1 MVLLWLLPT
10 LAVVLAIVS
19 GRLNTTHAALL
30 GLLVALPVAALTG
43 PVAFGASQMMSALAR
58 GSWIGATIAPYILGG
73 LLFWQVAVH
82 GAQARTS
89 RMSREDDAL
98 PAEAGLSVPAR
109 RRLLFFACF
118 LVGPFAESATGFG
131 VGMLGTVALIRKLG
145 LAPRHLMVLALMSQ
159 TLTPWGGMGSG
170 TLLASA
176 YARMSPA
183 ELGVYSM
190 VPVTLLML
198 VWLPLF
204 WRTARLAGM
213 AAPLS
218 ECLREVGWIATALA
232 LLAFATAYLG
242 PETALL
248 AAFGPLIVLRYLN
261 DNRPDA
267 RQFLDTA
274 RKVLP
279 YMALIAGLVVTRL
292 VPDVRE
298 RLSSLGKLAP
308 YADLP
313 AWLPLFH
320 AGSWLIAGGVLT
332 ALLHRRG
339 HLLGQE
345 ARSAWRTGKHA
356 VLTVFLFAMM
366 AEVLSAAGIAHAF
379 AQGMFTTLHAGAVL
393 LTPFISGG
401 FGILANGGNA
411 PNSLFMP
418 AQLSLAIQ
426 AGLSIPAVMA
436 LQHVSGT
443 SMSLFSP
450 VRMTIAAGLAGAHG
464 QERHVYAQVWPFVV
478 LGLVLLLAMAV
489 GIVSMR
495 LP

>member
-1 MVLLWLLPT
+1 MYLFWLLPT
-10 LAVVLAIVS
+10 LVVVVAIVS

-30 GLLVALPVAALTG
+30 GLAVALPVAAFTG
-43 PVAFGASQMMSALAR
+43 PVALGGSQLVSALAR

-82 GAQARTS
+82 GAQARPS
-89 RMSREDDAL
+89 SMAPEDSVL
-98 PAEAGLSVPAR
+98 PPGAGLSVLAR

-131 VGMLGTVALIRKLG
+131 VGMLGTVALIRHLG
-145 LAPRHLMVLALMSQ
+145 LPPRQLMVFALMSQ

-183 ELGVYSM
+183 ELGLYSM

-204 WRTARLAGM
+204 WRTTRLAGM
-213 AAPLS
+213 GAPLA
-218 ECLREVGWIATALA
+218 ECVREAGWIATGLA
-232 LLAFATAYLG
+232 LLALATAYLG

-279 YMALIAGLVVTRL
+279 YMALIGGLVLSRL
-292 VPDVRE
+292 VPDFKA
-298 RLSSLGKLAP
+298 RLSSLGRLAP

-313 AWLPLFH
+313 TWSPLFH
-320 AGSWLIAGGVLT
+320 AGSWLIVGGILT
-332 ALLHRRG
+332 ALLHGRG
-339 HLLGQE
+339 QQLGRE
-345 ARSAWRTGKHA
+345 AHSAWRTGKHA

-366 AEVLSAAGIAHAF
+366 AEVLSGAGIMYAF
-379 AQGMFTTLHAGAVL
+379 AEGMFTTLHAGAVL
-393 LTPFISGG
+393 LTPLISGG

-450 VRMTIAAGLAGAHG
+450 VRMSIAAGLSGGHG
-464 QERHVYAQVWPFVV
+464 QERSVYAAVWPFAVW
-478 LGLVLLLAMAV
+478 GLVLLLAMAAV
-489 GIVSMR
+489 VVSMR
-495 LP
+495 